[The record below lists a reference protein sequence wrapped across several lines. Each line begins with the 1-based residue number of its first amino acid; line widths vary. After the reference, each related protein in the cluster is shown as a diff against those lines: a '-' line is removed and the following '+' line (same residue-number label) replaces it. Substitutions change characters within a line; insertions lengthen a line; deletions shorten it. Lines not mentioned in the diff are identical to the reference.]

1 MLFSNNLYWIIFI
14 AVQIMVT
21 STFQTIVL
29 LKTMAGDWLLLVIL
43 YISAKLNKYV
53 SHKVWMT
60 SVNKFVPLLVD
71 FDLNMVSQFFF
82 LLKIKKIYRDF
93 HHLSNG
99 MQFYDSAKTTI
110 FMGTR
115 NQVVFCLTFTLDSFC
130 E

>member
-14 AVQIMVT
+14 AVQIMAT

-82 LLKIKKIYRDF
+82 LLKIKKIYGDF
-93 HHLSNG
+93 HYLSNG